1 VHLFRV
7 WAPFAASVDVVLP
20 PDDAAIAC
28 LPGADGWW
36 VAQVEGAGHGT
47 DYWFSVDTGKP
58 LPDPRSGWQPNGV
71 HAPSRVF
78 DTGRHSWGDQGWAGR
93 DVLGA
98 VFYELHV
105 GTFTGAGTLDAA
117 VERLDDL
124 AALGV
129 DVVELLPVAAFDGF
143 RGWGYDGVDLYAVH
157 EPYGGPAALQRFVD
171 ACHRR
176 GLAACL
182 DVVYNHLGPSG
193 NYLEQFGPYFT
204 DRHQTPWGQAVNLDD
219 DGRAHVRRWVCDNA
233 LRWLEEFH
241 VDALRLDAVHA
252 LVDDSHRHLLVQL
265 AHEVADLGHRLG
277 RPLALIAESDLNDPR
292 VVEPMLAGGYG
303 MTAQWSDDFHHA
315 LHALLTGETSGYYG
329 DFGSIDVLAHTLT
342 RVFLHD
348 GGFSTFRGEP
358 WGRPVDVARHRGHR
372 FLGYL
377 QDHDQ
382 VGNRALGDRISAECG
397 PDRQAA
403 GAALVLTS
411 PFTPMLFMGEEWSAG
426 TPWQFF
432 TDFDDYLGE
441 KVSEGR
447 RAEFSGHGWD
457 AATVPDPQAATTF
470 QRSVL
475 RWTEREAPEHARML
489 RWHRDLIALRRAE
502 PDLRDDDLTR
512 MSVTTGPASDVVGTG
527 WIVVHRG
534 RFDVLVNLTGSA
546 AVLPCPDGA
555 SVVLAWCA
563 VRTVDGP
570 DGGGLE
576 LAGDGAAIVRR

>member
-20 PDDAAIAC
+20 PDEAPIGC

-36 VAQVEGAGHGT
+36 LAEVEDAGHGT
-47 DYWFSVDTGKP
+47 DYWFGVDTGKP

-78 DTGRHSWGDQGWAGR
+78 DTSRYGWDDAGWAGL

-105 GTFTGAGTLDAA
+105 GTFTEQGTLDAA
-117 VERLDDL
+117 IERLDDL

-129 DVVELLPVAAFDGF
+129 DVVELLPVAAFDGA

-157 EPYGGPAALQRFVD
+157 EPYGGPEALQRFVD
-171 ACHRR
+171 AAHRR
-176 GLAACL
+176 GLAVCL

-204 DRHQTPWGQAVNLDD
+204 DRHHTPWGQAVNLDD
-219 DGRAHVRRWVCDNA
+219 DGRAHVRRWICDNA
-233 LRWLEEFH
+233 LRWLKEFH

-252 LVDDSHRHLLVQL
+252 LVDDSHRHLLAQL
-265 AHEVADLGHRLG
+265 SHEVADLGHRLG
-277 RPLALIAESDLNDPR
+277 RPLALIAESDLNDPQ
-292 VVEPMLAGGYG
+292 VIEPLLAGGYG

-315 LHALLTGETSGYYG
+315 LHALLTRETSGYYG
-329 DFGSIDVLAHTLT
+329 DFGSIDVLAATLT
-342 RVFLHD
+342 RVFRHD
-348 GGFSTFRGEP
+348 GGFSTFRGER

-382 VGNRALGDRISAECG
+382 VGNRALGDRISVTCG

-411 PFTPMLFMGEEWSAG
+411 PFTPMLFMGEEWAAG

-432 TDFDDYLGE
+432 TDFDDYLGG
-441 KVSEGR
+441 KVRDGR
-447 RAEFSGHGWD
+447 RAEFSRHGWD
-457 AATVPDPQAATTF
+457 AAGVPDPQAAATRD
-470 QRSVL
+470 RSVL
-475 RWTEREAPEHARML
+475 RWTERAAPEHARML
-489 RWHRDLIALRRAE
+489 AWYRDLIALRQAE
-502 PDLRDDDLTR
+502 ADLRDDDLALVK
-512 MSVTTGPASDVVGTG
+512 VTTGPASDAVGTG

-534 RFDVLVNLTGSA
+534 RFAVLVNLTGGP
-546 AVLPCPDGA
+546 AVLPCRDGA
-555 SVVLAWCA
+555 VPVLAWCD
-563 VRTVDGP
+563 VRPVS
-570 DGGGLE
+570 GGLE
-576 LAGDGAAIVRR
+576 LATEGAVIVRR

>member
-1 VHLFRV
+1 MHLFRV

-20 PDDAAIAC
+20 PDEVPIGC

-36 VAQVEGAGHGT
+36 LAEVDRAGHGT

-78 DTGRHSWGDQGWAGR
+78 DTGRYAWGDQEWAGR
-93 DVLGA
+93 DVLGS

-105 GTFTGAGTLDAA
+105 GTFTADGTLDAA
-117 VERLDDL
+117 IERLDDL

-129 DVVELLPVAAFDGF
+129 DVVELLPVAAFDGT

-157 EPYGGPAALQRFVD
+157 QPYGGPEALQRFVD
-171 ACHRR
+171 GCHRR
-176 GLAACL
+176 GLAVCL

-204 DRHQTPWGQAVNLDD
+204 DRHHTPWGQAVNLDD
-219 DGRAHVRRWVCDNA
+219 DGRAHVRRWICDNA

-252 LVDDSHRHLLVQL
+252 LVDDSRRHLLQQL
-265 AHEVADLGHRLG
+265 SHEVADLGHRLG

-315 LHALLTGETSGYYG
+315 LHALLTGEVSGYYG

-342 RVFLHD
+342 RAFLHD
-348 GGFSTFRGEP
+348 GGYSTFRGER

-382 VGNRALGDRISAECG
+382 VGNRALGDRISVACG
-397 PDRQAA
+397 SDRQAA

-432 TDFDDYLGE
+432 TDFDEYLGD
-441 KVSEGR
+441 KIRDGR
-447 RAEFSGHGWD
+447 RAEFSRHGWD
-457 AATVPDPQAATTF
+457 ATEVPDPQAPSTRD
-470 QRSVL
+470 RSVL
-475 RWTEREAPEHARML
+475 RWTERDAPAHARML
-489 RWHRDLIALRRAE
+489 QWYRDLIALRRAE
-502 PDLRDDDLTR
+502 PDLRDDDLARVT
-512 MSVTTGPASDVVGTG
+512 VTTGPASDAVGTG

-534 RFDVLVNLTGSA
+534 RFD
-546 AVLPCPDGA
+546 
-555 SVVLAWCA
+555 
-563 VRTVDGP
+563 
-570 DGGGLE
+570 
-576 LAGDGAAIVRR
+576 